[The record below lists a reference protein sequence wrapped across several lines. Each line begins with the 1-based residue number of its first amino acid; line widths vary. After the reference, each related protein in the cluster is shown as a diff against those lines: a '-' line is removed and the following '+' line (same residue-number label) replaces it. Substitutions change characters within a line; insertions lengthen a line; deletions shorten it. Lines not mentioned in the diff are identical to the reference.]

1 MACSLRN
8 LIVKKND
15 GTLAD
20 HWPGDGWL
28 QNFRFCLALLWVPM
42 KTLLTDV
49 TVKLGRAGKRAFRAA
64 IDNRI
69 ADFHM
74 PAKMPGDLLLTFDDG
89 PHPDYTPRILDLLDE
104 FDARAVFFMIGARA
118 ERHPDLVRA
127 CHDRG
132 HVIANHTYTHLDTCA
147 GGRYS
152 RAQVAEDI
160 ERCSAVLQG
169 AAGQTTHHFRP
180 PRGELNT
187 KTWGAAKAT
196 GHRMMLWSVEGG
208 EWGRRRHLSAA
219 EISDFVTKAVRRRD
233 ILLLHDDNEKT
244 LRITADLLSRLRKE
258 RFDLTSAVA
267 SLR

>member
-1 MACSLRN
+1 

-15 GTLAD
+15 VRVND
-20 HWPGDGWL
+20 HRLRDGR
-28 QNFRFCLALLWVPM
+28 FRISGLCLALLWVPM

-49 TVKLGRAGKRAFRAA
+49 TLKVGRAGKRAFCAA

-74 PAKMPGDLLLTFDDG
+74 PASMPGDLLLTFDDG
-89 PHPDYTPRILDLLDE
+89 PHPDYTPQILDLLDE
-104 FDARAVFFMIGARA
+104 YEARAVFFMIGARA
-118 ERHPDLVRA
+118 EHHPELVRA

-132 HVIANHTYTHLDTCA
+132 HVVANHTYTHLESCA

-152 RAQVAEDI
+152 RAQVADDI
-160 ERCSAVLQG
+160 GRCTAVLQQ
-169 AAGQTTHHFRP
+169 AAGQTTQYFRP

-187 KTWGAAKAT
+187 KTWGAAKDT
-196 GHRMMLWSVEGG
+196 GHRLMLWSVEGG

-219 EISDFVTKAVRRRD
+219 EISDFVTKAVRKRD

-244 LRITADLLSRLRKE
+244 LRVTADLLRRLQTE
-258 RFDLTSAVA
+258 RFDLKSAVA